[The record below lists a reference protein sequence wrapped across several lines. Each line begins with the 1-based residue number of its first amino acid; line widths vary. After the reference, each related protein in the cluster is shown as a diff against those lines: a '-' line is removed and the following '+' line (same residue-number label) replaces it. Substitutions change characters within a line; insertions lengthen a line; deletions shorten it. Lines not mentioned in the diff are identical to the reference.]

1 MFTRCA
7 ERDRLRASIDE
18 AVRSMGDYAV
28 ESAQIAVSNPCSSIL
43 SILKSRFEAE
53 KEVVKSLRNSLENHR
68 REHGR

>member
-28 ESAQIAVSNPCSSIL
+28 ESARIAVDDPCSLMLIT
-43 SILKSRFEAE
+43 LKDRFEWEKAE
-53 KEVVKSLRNSLENHR
+53 VERLRKSLESHR
-68 REHGR
+68 REHGC